1 MCISHQKATLARQ
14 RKITGFNLIRSEDF
28 PLCKFFPGQGRVV
41 VSALGPG
48 PLFRIPVSTFYAL

>member
-14 RKITGFNLIRSEDF
+14 RKITGFNLIGSEDF

-41 VSALGPG
+41 VSTLGPG
-48 PLFRIPVSTFYAL
+48 PSF